1 MSEDNKLSIAACQAP
16 PDSIGRFAQIWQTV
30 NVCQTKTS
38 TGEIVVRSPWLTQSY
53 YKNQDAGNE
62 LWEGGYLHP
71 RHRLDGRKRQ
81 CQNHRPAK
89 RCHQIGGEWISSLEV
104 ETIMS
109 LHPSVADIAVI
120 AIPDARWGERPM
132 ALIVLKPD
140 YQDTKAEDIIAI
152 AQQAYERGHLPKYGI
167 PCRMWNLSRNCQNQ
181 RG

>member
-1 MSEDNKLSIAACQAP
+1 M
-16 PDSIGRFAQIWQTV
+16 
-30 NVCQTKTS
+30 
-38 TGEIVVRSPWLTQSY
+38 TQSY

-62 LWEGGYLHP
+62 LWEGGYLHTQDIGWMDAKGNVKITD
-71 RHRLDGRKRQ
+71 RLKDVIKS
-81 CQNHRPAK
+81 
-89 RCHQIGGEWISSLEV
+89 GGEWISSLEV

-140 YQDTKAEDIIAI
+140 HQDTKAEDIIAI

-167 PCRMWNLSRNCQNQ
+167 PQDVKFIAELPKTSVGKIDKKVIRDQYAQGLFA
-181 RG
+181 